1 MHTLNRGQKYRFGG
15 LMKKSLKSIFKRAV
29 VLILSAA
36 LWGIALCETAVR
48 AEGEPEGLY
57 AKSAVLMDADT
68 GRILFEKNGT
78 EQMPMASTTKIM
90 TLLVTLENADLE
102 GEVAVSSY
110 AASMPDVQLNIR
122 EGERYRLRDLCYSLM
137 LESHNDS
144 AVAIAEHVGG
154 SVEGFASMMNQK
166 ARDLGCYHTYFI
178 TPNGLDAK
186 DEDGTHSTTASD
198 LARIMRCCMQ
208 NEDFLSITREPSWSF
223 SDLDGTRSFTVNNKN
238 AFLNMMEGALTGKTG
253 FTNGAGYCYVGALE
267 RGGKRLIAVVL
278 ACGWPNHKT
287 WKWSDTKK
295 LMNYGIENFH
305 QETVGEEK
313 LVLEPIQVLDG
324 QNETAKAAVDV
335 KTEQVLLK
343 EGDDFRMDVLIPDTL
358 NAPVEE
364 GELVGTVIYYLNG
377 EVFDLF
383 PVYIENGSP
392 RIDYEW
398 CLRQIIRR
406 WIPKKSLL

>member
-1 MHTLNRGQKYRFGG
+1 
-15 LMKKSLKSIFKRAV
+15 MKKYVKNCLA
-29 VLILSAA
+29 ILLAA
-36 LWGIALCETAVR
+36 LIPGTMVQ
-48 AEGEPEGLY
+48 AEGAPDDLY
-57 AKSAVLMDADT
+57 AQSAVLMDADT
-68 GRILFEKNGT
+68 GRILFEKNGDS
-78 EQMPMASTTKIM
+78 EMPMASTTKIM
-90 TLLVTLENADLE
+90 TLLVTLQNADLE
-102 GEVAVSSY
+102 GEVNVSAY

-178 TPNGLDAK
+178 TPNGLDAQ
-186 DEDGTHSTTASD
+186 DENGTHSTTAQD
-198 LARIMRCCMQ
+198 LARIMRSCMQ
-208 NEDFLSITREPSWSF
+208 NEEFLSITREPSWSF

-287 WKWSDTKK
+287 WKWSDTTK

-305 QETVGEEK
+305 RETVGEQS
-313 LVLEPIQVLDG
+313 LTLEPIRIENGQV
-324 QNETAKAAVDV
+324 
-335 KTEQVLLK
+335 EQV
-343 EGDDFRMDVLIPDTL
+343 RTA
-358 NAPVEE
+358 APVESRE
-364 GELVGTVIYYLNG
+364 LLMGEDDRFSMDILAPDSLPAPVEAGEMVGTVIYYLNG

-383 PVYIENGSP
+383 PVCIEDSCP
-392 RIDYEW
+392 AIDYEW
-398 CLRQIIRR
+398 CLKQVMNR
-406 WIPKKSLL
+406 WFPGNLGL